1 MLLDLDVD
9 LGNDLSTELDDRW
22 FNLLFYRPAWLC
34 GALDHDTHA
43 AVAPGLD
50 LMHKRSCGE
59 HMLTADQRAFL
70 VRAWRDAVATG
81 HFGGRTARRRARTT
95 TVWTT
100 RRTARFVRS
109 APVQSGRPAWG
120 WKEPISHLIA
130 PDLIAHFPDARY
142 VHLMRHGLDMA
153 FSQNRRQV
161 RRFGRLLDSD
171 LEKHDVGPQDI
182 LRYWIRANRRV
193 VDVVRAA
200 DPSRTHI
207 VVFDDLCTA
216 PAREIAR
223 LLEFLEIAV
232 DTGRLDA
239 LCDIPRPPAS
249 MGRHRSQDLTVFD
262 PADLQE
268 VARLGFRL

>member
-1 MLLDLDVD
+1 
-9 LGNDLSTELDDRW
+9 
-22 FNLLFYRPAWLC
+22 
-34 GALDHDTHA
+34 
-43 AVAPGLD
+43 
-50 LMHKRSCGE
+50 
-59 HMLTADQRAFL
+59 
-70 VRAWRDAVATG
+70 
-81 HFGGRTARRRARTT
+81 
-95 TVWTT
+95 
-100 RRTARFVRS
+100 
-109 APVQSGRPAWG
+109 VQSGRPAWG

-182 LRYWIRANRRV
+182 LRYWIWANRRV

-216 PAREIAR
+216 PAGEIAR

-232 DTGRLDA
+232 DTGRLNA
-239 LCDIPRPPAS
+239 LATSPGRRRPWDGTDHRTSASSTRRSPRGRPPRVQAV
-249 MGRHRSQDLTVFD
+249 GRGAAT
-262 PADLQE
+262 
-268 VARLGFRL
+268 ARGAGSRRF